1 MDGFTEG
8 TMYSVAASQPAAAAT
23 HRSEEAEEAEERAIW
38 VVSVLYYFFVAKA
51 VC

>member
-8 TMYSVAASQPAAAAT
+8 TMYSVAASQPAAA

-38 VVSVLYYFFVAKA
+38 VVSVLYFFVAKA

>member
-8 TMYSVAASQPAAAAT
+8 TMYSVAASQPAAAA

-38 VVSVLYYFFVAKA
+38 VVSVLYFFVA